1 MFRYIN
7 HRLTITLVVVADEAE
22 DNMVPHINKLS
33 SRTVITAVATFKTT
47 DLPEVASLTG
57 AATKV
62 PSEEVTSRIYQLI
75 AKKDSISL

>member
-22 DNMVPHINKLS
+22 DNMVPHINLS

-75 AKKDSISL
+75 AKKDSISS